1 MNILRLVKK
10 LLNKNK
16 MQEVKQESVYY
27 VWSKTERIG
36 QVVEVDHNNVDSEW
50 INFTDG
56 TRINPSLINEML
68 LPASTLEDANQIS
81 NDFGGIGSTSSQAKV
96 VPETTEKVERKITDG
111 KSTPEPKQ
119 EVNVMMEMLKKM
131 SKKNTA
137 EMPVQVNIPAA
148 TVYEMLKDQMDLE
161 ESDLNEQ
168 IGLLVENQINNLQE
182 QLKEQITNF
191 ITKYYKN
198 VRTTEEIAK

>member
-1 MNILRLVKK
+1 MNILRLIKK
-10 LLNKNK
+10 LLNKDK
-16 MQEVKQESVYY
+16 MQEVKQEEIYY

-36 QVVEVDHNNVDSEW
+36 DIVQVDHNNIDPDW
-50 INFTDG
+50 INFIDG
-56 TRINPSLINEML
+56 SRINPALINDML
-68 LPASTLEDANQIS
+68 LPARTLEDANQIS
-81 NDFGGIGSTSSQAKV
+81 KDFGGIGSTNTQTKAIS
-96 VPETTEKVERKITDG
+96 ETTEKVERRITDG
-111 KSTPEPKQ
+111 KSAPEPKQ

-148 TVYEMLKDQMDLE
+148 AVYEMLKDQMDLE
-161 ESDLNEQ
+161 EADLNEQ

-198 VRTTEEIAK
+198 VRTTEENTK